1 MEKTDTRR
9 LPPSVQYELRKQ
21 VVRLKEAGR
30 SGLEVSEI
38 TGLSPEHVSRIWRS
52 FLKGGLNAIK
62 IKTRGRRIGA
72 QRVLTSEQE
81 KALRNLM
88 IDKTPDQLKFPFALW
103 TRAAVQVVAK
113 KLFEVKLTLRT
124 ISNYMKR
131 WGFTPQ
137 KPMKLAYEQK
147 PEAVKTWLTQSYP
160 EISKRAAEENAEIN
174 WGDETGVKADNYTA
188 KGYAPKGQTPVV
200 RLPGSPKNARIN
212 LLSAITNQGK
222 VRFMMYKDKMSPELF
237 KKFMARLVKDSQRKI
252 FLIVD
257 NLRTHHSRAVAEWL
271 ALPEIKSRIELFFL
285 PPYSPELNP
294 DERLNSDLKGQMRSG
309 LVPITQSEVKRKI
322 ISSMKIIQK
331 RPERVKKYFQ
341 DKRIAYAA

>member
-21 VVRLKEAGR
+21 VVRLKQAGR
-30 SGLEVSEI
+30 SGHEISEI
-38 TGLSPEHVSRIWRS
+38 TGLSPEHISRVWKS
-52 FLKGGLNAIK
+52 FQNGGVDAIK

-72 QRVLTSEQE
+72 KRVLSSEQE

-103 TRAAVQVVAK
+103 TRCAIQVVADR
-113 KLFEVKLTLRT
+113 LFGVKLTLRT
-124 ISNYMKR
+124 ISNYMNR
-131 WGFTPQ
+131 WGFTTQ

-160 EISKRAAEENAEIN
+160 EIAKRAKEENAEIN
-174 WGDETGVKADNYTA
+174 WGDETGVAADDYTA
-188 KGYAPKGQTPVV
+188 KGYAPKGQTPVL
-200 RLPGSPKNARIN
+200 RLTGSPKKTRIN

-222 VRFMMYKDKMSPELF
+222 VRFMMYKGKMVPQLF
-237 KKFMARLVKDSQRKI
+237 IKFMTRLVKDSKRKL

-257 NLRTHHSRAVAEWL
+257 NLRTHHSRAVSEWL
-271 ALPEIKSRIELFFL
+271 ALPEIKAQIELFFL

-309 LVPITQSEVKRKI
+309 LVPLTQREVKRKI
-322 ISSMKIIQK
+322 FSSMKIIQN
-331 RPERVKKYFQ
+331 RPERVKKYFE

>member
-9 LPPSVQYELRKQ
+9 LPPSVQFELRKQ

-30 SGLEVSEI
+30 SGLEISEI
-38 TGLSPEHVSRIWRS
+38 TGLSPEHVSRIWTS
-52 FLKGGLNAIK
+52 FLKGGMNAIK
-62 IKTRGRRIGA
+62 IKARGRRIGA
-72 QRVLTSEQE
+72 KRVLTAEQE
-81 KALRNLM
+81 KTLRNLM

-103 TRAAVQVVAK
+103 TRGAVQLVAK
-113 KLFEVKLTLRT
+113 RLFEVKLTLRT

-147 PEAVKTWLTQSYP
+147 PEAVKTWLNQSYP
-160 EISKRAAEENAEIN
+160 EISKRAKEENAEIN
-174 WGDETGVKADNYTA
+174 WSDETGVKADNYTA

-200 RLPGSPKNARIN
+200 RLPGSPKSTRIN

-237 KKFMARLVKDSQRKI
+237 IKFMARLVKDSRRKL

-271 ALPEIKSRIELFFL
+271 ALPEIKTRIELFFL

-309 LVPITQSEVKRKI
+309 LIPITKSEVKRKI
-322 ISSMKIIQK
+322 ISSMRIIQK
-331 RPERVKKYFQ
+331 RPERVKKYFE